1 MQNETALLEVEI
13 ASQHCADIIRILT
26 SERLQFVD
34 LTDRL
39 TSIVSQSG
47 VAHGVINIQ
56 TRHTTT
62 GIVIN
67 EHEPL
72 LLSDMKQLLERLVP
86 ENENYEHDN
95 FEIRTTN
102 LTPDERRNGY
112 AHCRALF
119 LRASESLNIVDH
131 KIHLGTWQRIFLLE
145 LDGPREREVSV
156 MIMGSA

>member
-1 MQNETALLEVEI
+1 MQNDTGLLEIEK
-13 ASQHCADIIRILT
+13 AQQHCADIIRIRT
-26 SERLQFVD
+26 NEQLQFVD

-47 VAHGVINIQ
+47 VTHGVINIQ

-72 LLSDMKQLLERLVP
+72 LLSDMKLLLERLVP

-119 LRASESLNIVDH
+119 LRASESLNIVDR
-131 KIHLGTWQRIFLLE
+131 KMHLGIWQRIFLLE

-156 MIMGSA
+156 MILGH

>member
-1 MQNETALLEVEI
+1 MQNESGLLEIERS
-13 ASQHCADIIRILT
+13 SQYCTDIIRIHT
-26 SERLQFVD
+26 TQTLQFVD

-39 TSIVSQSG
+39 TTIVSQSG

-62 GIVIN
+62 GIVVN

-86 ENENYEHDN
+86 ENDQYEHDN

-119 LRASESLNIVDH
+119 LRASESMNIVDG

-156 MIMGSA
+156 MIVGY

>member
-1 MQNETALLEVEI
+1 MPNEAGLLEIER
-13 ASQHCADIIRILT
+13 ATQHCADVIRIQT
-26 SERLQFVD
+26 NEPLQFVD

-39 TSIVSQSG
+39 ASIVSRSG
-47 VAHGVINIQ
+47 VTHGFINIQ

-95 FEIRTTN
+95 FEIRTAN
-102 LTPDERRNGY
+102 LTPDERRNGH

-119 LRASESLNIVDH
+119 LRASESLNIVDR

-156 MIMGSA
+156 MILGK

>member
-1 MQNETALLEVEI
+1 MQNETGLLEIEI
-13 ASQHCADIIRILT
+13 AAQHSAHIIRILT
-26 SERLQFVD
+26 SEPLQFVD
-34 LTDRL
+34 LTERL
-39 TSIVSQSG
+39 TNIVSQSG
-47 VAHGVINIQ
+47 VTHGVINIQ

-102 LTPDERRNGY
+102 LTPDERRNGH

-119 LRASESLNIVDH
+119 LRASESLNIIER

-156 MIMGSA
+156 MVLGH